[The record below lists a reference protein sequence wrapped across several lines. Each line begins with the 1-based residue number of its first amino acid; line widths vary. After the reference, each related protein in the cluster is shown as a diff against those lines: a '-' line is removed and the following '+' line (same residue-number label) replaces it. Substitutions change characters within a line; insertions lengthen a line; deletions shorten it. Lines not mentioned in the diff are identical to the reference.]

1 MGWLDWFVFGFIGG
15 LWAQQR
21 QWLRQKEANK
31 DRKPIHE
38 FNQTERERERSVV
51 GRLLMN
57 EQINLLMK
65 WMESTKRK
73 QQHKWSPKQ
82 LTLRGKW
89 MESN

>member
-1 MGWLDWFVFGFIGG
+1 
-15 LWAQQR
+15 
-21 QWLRQKEANK
+21 
-31 DRKPIHE
+31 
-38 FNQTERERERSVV
+38 
-51 GRLLMN
+51 LMN